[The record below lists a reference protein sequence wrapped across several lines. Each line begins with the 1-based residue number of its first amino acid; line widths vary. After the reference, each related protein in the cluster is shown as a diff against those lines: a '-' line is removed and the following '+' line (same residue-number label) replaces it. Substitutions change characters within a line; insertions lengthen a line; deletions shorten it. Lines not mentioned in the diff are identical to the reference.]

1 MRAQTIPTPYW
12 LASCP
17 SMMVMLVTNHLRF
30 HLRGIYA
37 DVFPEM
43 DAETLC
49 IKIRPRAQHGRVA
62 TSVASNIGERIGWI
76 GGVAHLRLYLF
87 AHFAPGPSAA
97 APFSYLL
104 PMRHGSTPVRA
115 GWRSGDDLW
124 AFSKIEAW

>member
-37 DVFPEM
+37 EVFPEM

-76 GGVAHLRLYLF
+76 GDHQEHCAGLGSHDHRQDFPIDFCVLLEQLE
-87 AHFAPGPSAA
+87 PPPWIAA
-97 APFSYLL
+97 VC
-104 PMRHGSTPVRA
+104 GTA
-115 GWRSGDDLW
+115 GFFIHSRRD
-124 AFSKIEAW
+124 